1 MTESAVY
8 AILYIT
14 EKAKEKAGEMM
25 LIEIDFNSDEAIYVQ
40 LCNQIIMGIA
50 TSQLQEGENLPS
62 VRQLA
67 DTIGI
72 NMHTVNKAYTVLRQ
86 EGFVSIDRRRGAV
99 IAVDVDKAR
108 ALREMKEN
116 LLVLLAKGSCRNITR
131 EEIKTSLLR

>member
-1 MTESAVY
+1 
-8 AILYIT
+8 
-14 EKAKEKAGEMM
+14 M

-131 EEIKTSLLR
+131 EEVHALIDEIYEEYE

>member
-1 MTESAVY
+1 MV
-8 AILYIT
+8 
-14 EKAKEKAGEMM
+14 
-25 LIEIDFNSDEAIYVQ
+25 IEIDFNSDEAIYVQ

-86 EGFVSIDRRRGAV
+86 EGFVNIDRRRGAV
-99 IAVDVDKAR
+99 IAVDINKAR
-108 ALREMKEN
+108 ALQEMKET
-116 LLVLLAKGSCRNITR
+116 LAILLAKGSCRNISK
-131 EEIKTSLLR
+131 EEVHALIDEIYEEYE

>member
-1 MTESAVY
+1 
-8 AILYIT
+8 
-14 EKAKEKAGEMM
+14 M
-25 LIEIDFNSDEAIYVQ
+25 LIQIDFNSDEAIYMQ
-40 LCNQIIMGIA
+40 LRNQIIMGIA

-131 EEIKTSLLR
+131 EEVHALIDEIYEEYE

>member
-1 MTESAVY
+1 
-8 AILYIT
+8 
-14 EKAKEKAGEMM
+14 M

-67 DTIGI
+67 DRIGI
-72 NMHTVNKAYTVLRQ
+72 SVLTVNKAYTVLRQ

-131 EEIKTSLLR
+131 EEVHALIDEIYEEYE